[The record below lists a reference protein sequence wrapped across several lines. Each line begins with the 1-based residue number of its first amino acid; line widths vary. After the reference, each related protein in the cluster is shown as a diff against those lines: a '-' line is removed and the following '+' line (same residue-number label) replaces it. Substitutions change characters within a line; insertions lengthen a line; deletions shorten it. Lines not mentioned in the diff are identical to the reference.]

1 MKISN
6 NLQKKSFIIIFLV
19 SLFYVIIAFFSDFD
33 KLVASFQ
40 NVQLI
45 YLPLI
50 LLLVVTS
57 IFLKSERQRFLL
69 RIVSVN
75 ISVKDSFIIFN
86 AGQSLLVTPG
96 SVGNI
101 IKSQFFKDRFGT
113 PYSKTVPLILVERYY
128 DMLGIISIIS
138 LFLIFRFD
146 DVLVFPIIILTC
158 FIFFV
163 SFAIRNKTI
172 FQKITNFLKRI
183 PKLDKFADSVL
194 ESHNTISS
202 FTSKKSLSLMWPY
215 SIVCWIFDAMAVY
228 FCFISFDLTF
238 DFLDTTIISLTS
250 LILGTLSFIPGGVG
264 VMETSMIGFLLKYD
278 IGLSVATA
286 LVMYVRLNT
295 LWFSTILGFIST
307 NFLKNEKST
316 NDSSPNS

>member
-1 MKISN
+1 MEITN
-6 NLQKKSFIIIFLV
+6 YLQKKSFIIIILV
-19 SLFYVIIAFFSDFD
+19 SLFYVLIAFFSDFD
-33 KLVASFQ
+33 KLIESFQ

-50 LLLVVTS
+50 LLLVVAS
-57 IFLKSERQRFLL
+57 IFLKSVRQRFLL
-69 RIVSVN
+69 RTVSVN

-96 SVGNI
+96 SIGNI
-101 IKSQFFKDRFGT
+101 IKSQFFKDRFGI
-113 PYSKTVPLILVERYY
+113 PYSKTAPLILVERYY

-146 DVLVFPIIILTC
+146 DVLVFPIIILAVV
-158 FIFFV
+158 IFFV

-172 FQKITNFLKRI
+172 LKKITNFFKRI

-228 FCFISFDLTF
+228 FCFLSFDLAF
-238 DFLDTTIISLTS
+238 DFLDTTLISLTS
-250 LILGTLSFIPGGVG
+250 LILGILSFIPGGVG
-264 VMETSMIGFLLKYD
+264 VTETSMIGFLLKYD
-278 IGLSVATA
+278 IGISVATA

-295 LWFSTILGFIST
+295 IWFSTFLGFVSTRLISKKK
-307 NFLKNEKST
+307 LKCLKLL
-316 NDSSPNS
+316 

>member
-1 MKISN
+1 MTISN
-6 NLQKKSFIIIFLV
+6 NSQKKSFVVIFLV
-19 SLFYVIIAFFSDFD
+19 SLFYVLISFISDFD
-33 KLVASFQ
+33 ELIESFQ

-50 LLLVVTS
+50 LSLVVVS
-57 IFLKSERQRFLL
+57 ICLKSERQRFLL
-69 RIVSVN
+69 RTVSAN
-75 ISVKDSFIIFN
+75 ISAKNSFVIFN

-96 SVGNI
+96 SIGNV
-101 IKSQFFKDRFGT
+101 IKSKFLKDKFGI
-113 PYSKTVPLILVERYY
+113 PYSKTAPLILVERYY

-146 DVLVFPIIILTC
+146 EVLVFPIIILTGV
-158 FIFFV
+158 IFFV

-172 FQKITNFLKRI
+172 FQKITSFMKKI

-215 SIVCWIFDAMAVY
+215 SIVCWIFDALAVY
-228 FCFISFDLTF
+228 FCFLSFDLTF
-238 DFLDTTIISLTS
+238 DFLDTTLISLTS
-250 LILGTLSFIPGGVG
+250 LILGTLSFLPGGIG
-264 VMETSMIGFLLKYD
+264 ITEGSMIGLIIKHD
-278 IGLSVATA
+278 VNLSIATA

-295 LWFSTILGFIST
+295 TWFSTFLGFLST
-307 NFLKNEKST
+307 KMILKKNV
-316 NDSSPNS
+316 